1 MSIRTDIIELLESP
15 AVTHT
20 HFRLFGFEINGRD
33 YRRIATAIRNGH
45 IQVIRS
51 SQMPSTVAAYQRRL
65 NCFTVGSN
73 PSDSLLVH
81 EATHAI
87 NDWHGRSI
95 RSTLDEGL
103 AYVAQMVYFC
113 RRHPAVQQ
121 QALTERARQL
131 AAQQS
136 TTCGTNA
143 RRCNDGTITYAT
155 IIAATLRTGGAPSAE
170 LLRQYQQALAAD
182 SFTVN
187 PTGTRT
193 YDHVRRVEIPL
204 DYLVEVGGEVIAD

>member
-1 MSIRTDIIELLESP
+1 
-15 AVTHT
+15 
-20 HFRLFGFEINGRD
+20 
-33 YRRIATAIRNGH
+33 
-45 IQVIRS
+45 
-51 SQMPSTVAAYQRRL
+51 MPSTLAAYQRTL

-73 PSDSLLVH
+73 PSDSLIVH

-95 RSTLDEGL
+95 RSTFDEGL

-113 RRHPAVQQ
+113 RRHPSVQT
-121 QALTERARQL
+121 QALTPRARQI
-131 AAQQS
+131 AAQS
-136 TTCGTNA
+136 SATCGSNN

-155 IIAATLRTGGAPSAE
+155 IIAATLRTGGTPSAD
-170 LLRQYQQALAAD
+170 LLRDYQQALAAD

-193 YDHVRRVEIPL
+193 YDHIQRVEIPL
-204 DYLVEVGGEVIAD
+204 DYLTEVGGEVLTD